1 MRYFIEL
8 SYRGTNYHGWQ
19 KQPNANT
26 VQEELDKAL
35 TKIYQSHIEVVGAGR
50 TDAGVHAHQMYAHFD
65 LDFDNEFKDIKFRL
79 NSILPNDILIINI
92 FKVKD
97 NVHCRF
103 NAISRT
109 YKYYIQSSK
118 NVFNEDIYIFSKKL
132 DIMAMNE
139 ASHYLLGNQDFTSF
153 SKLHSQ
159 TYTNLCDITYAK
171 WEYNGDILVFT
182 ISANRFLRNMV
193 RAIVGTLIDVGLA
206 KIKPIEIKDIISYKN
221 RSKASSSAPAHALFL
236 NKIEYPEQFKS
247 I

>member
-35 TKIYQSHIEVVGAGR
+35 TKIYQSNIEVVGAGR

-97 NVHCRF
+97 NIHCRF

-118 NVFNEDIYIFSKKL
+118 NVFNEDVYIFSKKL

-139 ASHYLLGNQDFTSF
+139 ASHYLLGTQDFTSF

-193 RAIVGTLIDVGLA
+193 RAIVGTLIDIGLA

>member
-35 TKIYQSHIEVVGAGR
+35 TKIYQSNIEVVGAGR

-97 NVHCRF
+97 NIHCRF

-118 NVFNEDIYIFSKKL
+118 NVFNEDVYIFSKKL

-139 ASHYLLGNQDFTSF
+139 ASHYLLGTQDFTSF

-193 RAIVGTLIDVGLA
+193 RAIVGTLIDIGLA

-236 NKIEYPEQFKS
+236 NKIEYPEQFKN

>member
-35 TKIYQSHIEVVGAGR
+35 TKIYQSNIEVVGAGR

-118 NVFNEDIYIFSKKL
+118 NVFNENIYIFSKKL

-193 RAIVGTLIDVGLA
+193 RAIVGTLIDIGLA

-236 NKIEYPEQFKS
+236 NKIEYHEQFKS

>member
-65 LDFDNEFKDIKFRL
+65 LDFDNEFKVIKFRL